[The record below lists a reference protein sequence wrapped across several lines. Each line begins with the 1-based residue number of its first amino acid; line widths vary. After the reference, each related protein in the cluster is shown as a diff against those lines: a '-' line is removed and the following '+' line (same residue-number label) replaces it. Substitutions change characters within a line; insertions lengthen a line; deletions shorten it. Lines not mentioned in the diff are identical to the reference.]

1 MSSSS
6 EGKKKGHRKQ
16 PSSGQFYFVLRNPGL
31 SESVRDAGD
40 NVAVIET
47 KRSGAGDEEYEPR
60 PVNRNLVKG
69 MSLMRESER
78 IAPSTPKAPRMNPLS
93 RTLFA
98 VFGGRKK
105 HGNKHTFDNEGA
117 KKVNPKVFFANE
129 RTFLKWMNV
138 SVWVAGISI
147 GISSIVGSSARYSG
161 WESWSSL
168 VFLAMAI
175 VISCYSM
182 IQYAKRSL
190 LIVKRSPGPFD
201 DRSGPIV
208 IGSLFVLTFTAQYC
222 IFLASLGSLK
232 FDDIEDFGYDGDDI

>member
-1 MSSSS
+1 MDA
-6 EGKKKGHRKQ
+6 
-16 PSSGQFYFVLRNPGL
+16 
-31 SESVRDAGD
+31 SVRCPPSPSMHWSSLIPASCS
-40 NVAVIET
+40 VFCFLFFVWLCAW
-47 KRSGAGDEEYEPR
+47 RA
-60 PVNRNLVKG
+60 LQAKG
-69 MSLMRESER
+69 MSLMKGSER
-78 IAPSTPKAPRMNPLS
+78 IAPSAPKVPRMNPLS

-105 HGNKHTFDNEGA
+105 HSNKHTFDKEGA

-175 VISCYSM
+175 VMSCYSM
-182 IQYAKRSL
+182 IQCKCGTVR
-190 LIVKRSPGPFD
+190 
-201 DRSGPIV
+201 
-208 IGSLFVLTFTAQYC
+208 
-222 IFLASLGSLK
+222 
-232 FDDIEDFGYDGDDI
+232 